1 MTLASGLSRVVWEK
15 ITAQQV
21 PSSLQ
26 LIAVCSEYLRLQL
39 YEGARRV
46 AVIYALGN
54 GTDLFTGQLAHP
66 YDYGNPLLKL
76 APPHTKTKLKVRA
89 ARSDNSILD
98 GSCRISPHLAE
109 HIFVRPRGIGLKYIF
124 RDNFARPILSL
135 YSLIILLLYILSSA
149 YTC

>member
-76 APPHTKTKLKVRA
+76 APPHTKTKLKV
-89 ARSDNSILD
+89 LV
-98 GSCRISPHLAE
+98 PLQEKH
-109 HIFVRPRGIGLKYIF
+109 
-124 RDNFARPILSL
+124 
-135 YSLIILLLYILSSA
+135 
-149 YTC
+149 